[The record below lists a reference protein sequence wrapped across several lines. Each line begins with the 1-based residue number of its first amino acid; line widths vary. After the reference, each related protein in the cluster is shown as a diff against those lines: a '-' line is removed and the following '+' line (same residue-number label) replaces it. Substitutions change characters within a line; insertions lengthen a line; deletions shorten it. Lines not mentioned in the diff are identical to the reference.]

1 MNNDTMKGNVILS
14 DKELQK
20 ASGYFYR
27 KATLEVQKFNKKDS
41 YINDTFEKSGISY
54 YKGRILA
61 EQNIC
66 VISPFSAVMKH
77 LSATTFRVPIID
89 KHSPRAY
96 SIVNEVHWNDKVAK
110 HSGVET
116 ILRFTMKYGY
126 IMEGRELVKMFRKHY
141 ERCRVIAKR
150 TIDVSMGPI
159 SQHNITLA
167 PAFYITQTDL
177 CGRFLHIPHIISVQ
191 LLRYGSLCFVVPQPL
206 PSASR

>member
-1 MNNDTMKGNVILS
+1 ML
-14 DKELQK
+14 
-20 ASGYFYR
+20 
-27 KATLEVQKFNKKDS
+27 
-41 YINDTFEKSGISY
+41 Y

-66 VISPFSAVMKH
+66 VISPLSAVMKD
-77 LSATTFRVPIID
+77 LSATTFCVPIID
-89 KHSPRAY
+89 KHSPLAN

-116 ILRFTMKYGY
+116 VLRFTMKYGY
-126 IMEGRELVKMFRKHY
+126 IMEGRELVKMFRKHC
-141 ERCRVIAKR
+141 ERCRFLAKR

-177 CGRFLHIPHIISVQ
+177 CGPFSSYSPHNKRRTVEIWFIVFCCAITSTISIKVMERYDTPAFIQGFIRFSCEVGYPKIFLTDEGGQLIKACKVKIS
-191 LLRYGSLCFVVPQPL
+191 
-206 PSASR
+206 